1 MQRLRT
7 TTARRLSAYNVVD
20 SVATNTTPRFREINT
35 QITRSR
41 RRCISFVKSLQERY
55 VIVHRSLIMLLWV
68 CWNSER
74 VTPNGAFYTKIHDC
88 RPISRFI
95 SETIYEG
102 WSASNEKNIET
113 ADHERN
119 CFTVIVSSKCNAFF
133 PSDVQV
139 LLCRTWRIVH
149 PAVQTSHLW
158 HGWHLYHSQM
168 SAVHEVNLS
177 KTGTQMEPG
186 L

>member
-1 MQRLRT
+1 MGGPTTSPNKSKMAEGGRIEFRKNVISLYYIYTHISYEDAT
-7 TTARRLSAYNVVD
+7 TTDNNCKTAVSLYNVVD

-68 CWNSER
+68 CRNSER

-88 RPISRFI
+88 RPISRSI

-102 WSASNEKNIET
+102 
-113 ADHERN
+113 
-119 CFTVIVSSKCNAFF
+119 
-133 PSDVQV
+133 
-139 LLCRTWRIVH
+139 
-149 PAVQTSHLW
+149 
-158 HGWHLYHSQM
+158 
-168 SAVHEVNLS
+168 
-177 KTGTQMEPG
+177 
-186 L
+186 